1 MAEIHYLI
9 SDASKKV
16 DVEAHVLRYWEE
28 ELELSIPRNEMG
40 HRYYT
45 EYYIRLFQQVKQLKE
60 KGYQLKA
67 IKAALEKAAEDG
79 SVVPGEVLEEDVVA
93 ALKETDSGE
102 LNAGAAEE
110 EMEEVLAGG
119 KMEQF
124 QKLMNHI
131 IGRAMEENSEKLS
144 QDISY
149 LVHDKLLKEMEYLM
163 RVSEEREEE
172 RFKNLDE
179 SIRACQRENQGKAE
193 AAASLTVF
201 PFFRLKKKKFG
212 RNGNKL

>member
-1 MAEIHYLI
+1 
-9 SDASKKV
+9 
-16 DVEAHVLRYWEE
+16 
-28 ELELSIPRNEMG
+28 
-40 HRYYT
+40 
-45 EYYIRLFQQVKQLKE
+45 
-60 KGYQLKA
+60 
-67 IKAALEKAAEDG
+67 
-79 SVVPGEVLEEDVVA
+79 
-93 ALKETDSGE
+93 
-102 LNAGAAEE
+102 
-110 EMEEVLAGG
+110 
-119 KMEQF
+119 MEQF

-179 SIRACQRENQGKAE
+179 SIRACQRESQGKAE

-201 PFFRLKKKKFG
+201 PFFRLKKKRFG